1 MVPESL
7 TDEQFK
13 ENENI
18 VVYSGGCDSTL
29 VLYKVCE
36 RAKKLGKGVYV
47 LCIDSEECATSAEH
61 YMEER
66 ARDIFIEYM
75 RKRGVEIRD
84 WEKSFKPCN
93 ECHSCRTHIMALKEI
108 DKTWTHLELRKLGVK

>member
-47 LCIDSEECATSAEH
+47 LWNVLHQRNT
-61 YMEER
+61 
-66 ARDIFIEYM
+66 
-75 RKRGVEIRD
+75 
-84 WEKSFKPCN
+84 
-93 ECHSCRTHIMALKEI
+93 
-108 DKTWTHLELRKLGVK
+108 TWKNAHVIYS

>member
-18 VVYSGGCDSTL
+18 VVYSGGSDSTL

-36 RAKKLGKGVYV
+36 RAKKLGK
-47 LCIDSEECATSAEH
+47 
-61 YMEER
+61 
-66 ARDIFIEYM
+66 
-75 RKRGVEIRD
+75 
-84 WEKSFKPCN
+84 
-93 ECHSCRTHIMALKEI
+93 
-108 DKTWTHLELRKLGVK
+108 